1 MQNEIATTIANK
13 LFTLTNDETKVLAR
27 QPKAA
32 DPEAYHLYLLGRFYW
47 NKRTPQGLLKSVEY
61 FEQAVQRDLN
71 YGPAYSGLADAYGQ
85 LAWDT
90 YPPKEYMPRAKAM
103 ATRALQLDEQIAE
116 AHTSMAMI
124 KALYEWDWEGAE
136 HEFQRA
142 IELNPGYA
150 TAHHWY
156 GVQLGAMGRFEE
168 SRKEM
173 ARALE
178 IDPLSL
184 IINLNSVYPTYYSR
198 QYDAAIVMYRKT
210 AEMDPNFPLVHEDLM
225 IAYERQGNLD
235 AATQEGVKT
244 LTLSGDTQLAR
255 AVEQAFHEG
264 GHHLAL
270 KTWLRSLQ
278 KRSEEQYIS
287 PMETAKLYV
296 RLEEKNEAFQWLQK
310 AVEDRSESLVYL
322 NVDPVYDSIRSDPR
336 FKEIMLQVGL
346 K

>member
-1 MQNEIATTIANK
+1 
-13 LFTLTNDETKVLAR
+13 
-27 QPKAA
+27 
-32 DPEAYHLYLLGRFYW
+32 
-47 NKRTPQGLLKSVEY
+47 
-61 FEQAVQRDLN
+61 
-71 YGPAYSGLADAYGQ
+71 
-85 LAWDT
+85 
-90 YPPKEYMPRAKAM
+90 
-103 ATRALQLDEQIAE
+103 
-116 AHTSMAMI
+116 MAMI

-156 GVQLGAMGRFEE
+156 GVHLGAMGRFEE

-287 PMETAKLYV
+287 PMEIAKLYV
-296 RLEEKNEAFQWLQK
+296 RLEKKNEAFQWLQK